1 MPLRLALAAILRLT
15 RKARGLSQE
24 QLATAVEARHLHN
37 LEHAKSSVTLDTLE
51 GIAERLDVDALALLA
66 MASSYERQQ
75 STADFLSF
83 LSREIQKLE
92 ELGVMASLP
101 SEFQDGDLRT
111 GKAGKRPV
119 PAEKIQAVLA
129 YKAKGFTQK
138 QTCSEL
144 GMAASTVN
152 KIWHSDAGGESYP
165 RSTHPD

>member
-24 QLATAVEARHLHN
+24 QLAAAIEARHLHN

-51 GIAERLDVDALALLA
+51 GIAKRLDVDAVALLA
-66 MASSYERQQ
+66 VASKYERQQ
-75 STADFLSF
+75 STADYLLFLSD
-83 LSREIQKLE
+83 EIQKLE
-92 ELGVMASLP
+92 QLGVLASLP
-101 SEFQDGDLRT
+101 NEFQDGDLRT

-119 PAEKIQAVLA
+119 PADKIQAVLA
-129 YKAKGFTQK
+129 CKGQGLTQK

-152 KIWHSDAGGESYP
+152 KIWHSDAVDAS
-165 RSTHPD
+165 